1 MMSSTELSK
10 PPAPNRRLSICLI
23 NPRSKPSY
31 WTFDFAMPFF
41 NLGRKPQCSMANG
54 SVIAVAALVPAAH
67 EVVILDENVEPID
80 FESLRRFDVIGVTGM
95 IVQRDRMR
103 EILLKLRSLPAMV
116 VAGGPFVT
124 VSDTAFEPLC
134 DVRFIG
140 EAEQTWPAFLDAL
153 ASGARVERRYEQAE
167 KTDMTTVPVPR
178 FDLLRRH
185 RYASA
190 PVQFSRGCPF
200 LCEFCDII
208 TIFGRRPRVKR
219 AAQVLAELDA
229 LTAQGFND
237 CFLVDD
243 NFIGNKLE
251 AKRLLRCLIEWQ
263 KARGYPL
270 TFTTEASINL
280 ANDTE
285 FIDLMVQSNFRSV
298 FIGIETPRIDS
309 LKETRKLQNVHG
321 DSLLEKIDRIR
332 ERGLVVTAGFIVG
345 FDNDDESIFDE
356 QFEFIQASGIANLSI
371 SLLTPLPTTPLYDR
385 LVQEGRLDYGDPEIP
400 YLPIKMSRE
409 QLKVGFRQLLSRVF
423 DPDAYFDR
431 AFEGFSGS
439 TGVRLKGAAIAAR
452 NLQGPSGHLRSSAGA
467 AVRAVRLGCVMARDG
482 ELRRHLRV
490 CLRVVRRNAALGP
503 NGFTFEALVNLWVT
517 YWHFASV
524 TRYLSG
530 TDFGTVPQ
538 PLTQPPIET
547 KSPITIS
554 ASESMPAGQTH

>member
-1 MMSSTELSK
+1 
-10 PPAPNRRLSICLI
+10 
-23 NPRSKPSY
+23 
-31 WTFDFAMPFF
+31 
-41 NLGRKPQCSMANG
+41 
-54 SVIAVAALVPAAH
+54 
-67 EVVILDENVEPID
+67 
-80 FESLRRFDVIGVTGM
+80 
-95 IVQRDRMR
+95 
-103 EILLKLRSLPAMV
+103 MV

-124 VSDTAFEPLC
+124 VSDTAFEALC

-140 EAEQTWPAFLDAL
+140 EAEQTWPAFLNAL
-153 ASGARVERRYEQAE
+153 ASGARIERRYEQAE

-178 FDLLRRH
+178 FDLLRQH

-263 KARGYPL
+263 QARGYPL

-385 LVQEGRLDYGDPEIP
+385 LLQEGRLDYGDPEIP
-400 YLPIKMSRE
+400 YLPKKMSRE
-409 QLKVGFRQLLSRVF
+409 QLKAGFRQLLSRVF

-439 TGVRLKGAAIAAR
+439 TGVHRKGAAIVP
-452 NLQGPSGHLRSSAGA
+452 NMQGPEGHLRSSAGA

-482 ELRRHLRV
+482 ELRRHLGVCARV
-490 CLRVVRRNAALGP
+490 IRRNAALRP
-503 NGFTFEALVNLWVT
+503 NGFSFEALVNLWVT

-538 PLTQPPIET
+538 PLTQPSIEA
-547 KSPITIS
+547 KSPITMS
-554 ASESMPAGQTH
+554 ASESMPADRLING